1 MTILLINDLP
11 ANDRPESRGIQPI
24 LCRCCSG
31 GDGSCVG
38 KGQADRSRVDPN
50 DLYLLGAVQMSSV
63 RSVLVR
69 CADTRMGS
77 TQVVV
82 ELCRSSRC
90 DRSNSIDW
98 LLSVAVDFVAMD
110 FVVAAVSIG
119 CVDIV
124 GQQCQY
130 PSQ

>member
-1 MTILLINDLP
+1 MIDNLP
-11 ANDRPESRGIQPI
+11 ENERPESRGIRPI

-50 DLYLLGAVQMSSV
+50 DLYLVVEVRSSPV

-69 CADTRMGS
+69 CAGARMGS
-77 TQVVV
+77 TQVEA
-82 ELCRSSRC
+82 ELCRSGRC
-90 DRSNSIDW
+90 DGPNAIDRH
-98 LLSVAVDFVAMD
+98 LSVDVDFVAVD

-119 CVDIV
+119 CVDV
-124 GQQCQY
+124 AGQQCCRL
-130 PSQ
+130 SK